1 MGNNLKADYNNSLP
15 IEEITELV
23 LELLEQFEISSV
35 TFELIL
41 FCI

>member
-1 MGNNLKADYNNSLP
+1 MGSNLKADYSISLQV
-15 IEEITELV
+15 EEITELV
-23 LELLEQFEISSV
+23 LELFERFEITSI